1 MQKVLTMI
9 IGNIVSNLEIEK
21 EPNFNYYRF
30 DSLVGMDDSV
40 PTIFLGYKETKNI
53 YGKVNPLDKVIEHN
67 KYWTFARNENQKEMN
82 KDLFN
87 FKILCHKN
95 YVDNYKYIY
104 VSPMHSLSL
113 IKKVIAKITSE
124 IENSLV
130 IIGKKGMIY
139 IYFDTFIIGLDVET
153 LKFINI
159 KTDKLI
165 RRLRTNAKSFYT
177 YANISNEAKYFGD
190 ILGSDMYCGLA
201 M

>member
-1 MQKVLTMI
+1 MQKVLTMV

-40 PTIFLGYKETKNI
+40 PTIFLGYKETKKI
-53 YGKVNPLDKVIEHN
+53 YGKVNPLDKVIENN
-67 KYWTFARNENQKEMN
+67 KFWTFARNENQKEMN

-87 FKILCHKN
+87 FKILCHKK
-95 YVDNYKYIY
+95 YVDDFKYIF
-104 VSPMHSLSL
+104 VSPMHSLNL
-113 IKKVIAKITSE
+113 IKRVIGKVQTE

-130 IIGKKGMIY
+130 IVGKKGMIY
-139 IYFDTFIIGLDVET
+139 IYFDTYIIGLNIEF
-153 LKFINI
+153 LKFVNIN
-159 KTDKLI
+159 TEKLI
-165 RRLRTNAKSFYT
+165 RRLRRNAKSFYT
-177 YANISNEAKYFGD
+177 YINIPNEAKYFGD